1 MRLDKLLER
10 LEYEVAQGSDQ
21 RKSVHLSLDCGI
33 LYQTGDGCAGRAGAG
48 AAEGMSAAVPNV
60 LETGGMQ
67 L

>member
-1 MRLDKLLER
+1 MHAGR
-10 LEYEVAQGSDQ
+10 Q